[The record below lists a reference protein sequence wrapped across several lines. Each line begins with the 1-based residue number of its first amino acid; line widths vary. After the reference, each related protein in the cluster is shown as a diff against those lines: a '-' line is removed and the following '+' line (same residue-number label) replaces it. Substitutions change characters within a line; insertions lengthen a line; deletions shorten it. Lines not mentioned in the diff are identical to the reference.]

1 MILDL
6 NDFFDLI
13 RVEMNDAIKGLID
26 QKLNK
31 LFNHAADPE
40 KYDPAFTKTQ
50 NKLRYILHVATIM
63 HGQMLEEAYLCAL
76 REKLQRCEVWE
87 DKSFKVSN
95 DALQITTQLN
105 DQRVLETFLPYGE
118 CAKIGKKNK
127 TNQVDI
133 IIYDKDKKNI
143 TAYEV
148 KRGGSPHDRQKKE
161 KLLGDLIAT
170 HVLLKDYGKQKG
182 LEINKSSAFIISH
195 LGTDLVNPNWRHL
208 QINGDEVDSHFET
221 DISTE
226 TKKAEE
232 YWLKI
237 FNENYKELAN

>member
-40 KYDPAFTKTQ
+40 KYDPAFTKAQ
-50 NKLRYILHVATIM
+50 NKLRHILHVATIM
-63 HGQMLEEAYLCAL
+63 NGQMLEEAYLYAL
-76 REKLQRCEVWE
+76 REKLPRCEVWE

-170 HVLLKDYGKQKG
+170 HVLDVYSGRPGKGIKVDLYYYKKNDQKSKINTFILNNDGMSDQALILVVNFKVGIYEIFFFIGDY
-182 LEINKSSAFIISH
+182 
-195 LGTDLVNPNWRHL
+195 
-208 QINGDEVDSHFET
+208 
-221 DISTE
+221 
-226 TKKAEE
+226 
-232 YWLKI
+232 
-237 FNENYKELAN
+237 FN